1 MPFIQIDKNMFGEDG
16 VLVMNSKINNQRM
29 MTANSGNNS
38 TPKNQN
44 NTSKYTED
52 WINIKGIQ
60 NGMILLPG
68 GEKVTGVKIYP
79 KNIFILDPL
88 AQEGVLNAMR
98 NFYNLL
104 NFEFWMI
111 AADRPVDI
119 SVYQSQLQIM
129 LQNAT
134 SPAQAKIIAQDID
147 KANMFLN
154 NQVVDTEYYILF
166 KEKNQDEI
174 QRKIRLIINGLGN
187 AGLNSSQTTNDDLR
201 TILDNFLNGGV
212 RTEFGT
218 VVLEG

>member
-1 MPFIQIDKNMFGEDG
+1 MYGEDG
-16 VLVMNSKINNQRM
+16 AQVMNSKTNN
-29 MTANSGNNS
+29 TKTNV
-38 TPKNQN
+38 KKN
-44 NTSKYTED
+44 NTSRFTED
-52 WINIKGIQ
+52 WINVKGIQ

-68 GEKVTGVKIYP
+68 NEKVTGVKVYP

-88 AQEGVLNAMR
+88 SQEGVLNAMK

-129 LQNAT
+129 LQNVNN
-134 SPAQAKIIAQDID
+134 PAQAKIIAQDIN
-147 KANMFLN
+147 KANMFVN

-166 KEKNQDEI
+166 KEKNPDEI
-174 QRKIRLIINGLGN
+174 SRKIRLIINGLGG
-187 AGLNSSQTTNDDLR
+187 AGLNSSQTSNDDLR
-201 TILDNFLNGGV
+201 MILDNFLNGGV

-218 VVLEG
+218 VVLDK

>member
-1 MPFIQIDKNMFGEDG
+1 MYGEDG
-16 VLVMNSKINNQRM
+16 VLIMNSKTNNMVNNRPVNK
-29 MTANSGNNS
+29 TNTNSNN
-38 TPKNQN
+38 KN

-60 NGMILLPG
+60 NGMIILPG
-68 GEKVTGVKIYP
+68 NEKVTGVKIFP
-79 KNIFILDPL
+79 KNIFILDPVQ
-88 AQEGVLNAMR
+88 QEGVLNAMR

-119 SVYQSQLQIM
+119 SVYLSQLQIM
-129 LQNAT
+129 LQNVS

-147 KANMFLN
+147 KANMFVN

-174 QRKIRLIINGLGN
+174 ARKLRLIINGLGG
-187 AGLNSSQTTNDDLR
+187 AGLNSSQTTNEDLR

-218 VVLEG
+218 VVLGE

>member
-1 MPFIQIDKNMFGEDG
+1 MYGEDG
-16 VLVMNSKINNQRM
+16 VLIMNSKTNNMVNNRPVNK
-29 MTANSGNNS
+29 TNTNSNN
-38 TPKNQN
+38 KN

-60 NGMILLPG
+60 NGMIILPG
-68 GEKVTGVKIYP
+68 NERVTGVKIFP
-79 KNIFILDPL
+79 KNIFILDPVQ
-88 AQEGVLNAMR
+88 QEGVLNAMR

-119 SVYQSQLQIM
+119 SVYLSQLQIM
-129 LQNAT
+129 LQNVS

-147 KANMFLN
+147 KANMFVN

-174 QRKIRLIINGLGN
+174 ARKLRLIINGLGS
-187 AGLNSSQTTNDDLR
+187 AGLNSSQTTNEDLR

-218 VVLEG
+218 VVLGE

>member
-1 MPFIQIDKNMFGEDG
+1 MYGEDG
-16 VLVMNSKINNQRM
+16 VLIMNSKTNNMVNNRPVNK
-29 MTANSGNNS
+29 TNTNSNN
-38 TPKNQN
+38 KN

-60 NGMILLPG
+60 NGMIILPG
-68 GEKVTGVKIYP
+68 NEKVTGVKIFP
-79 KNIFILDPL
+79 KNIFILDPVQ
-88 AQEGVLNAMR
+88 QEGVLNAMR

-119 SVYQSQLQIM
+119 SVYLSQLQIM
-129 LQNAT
+129 LQNVS
-134 SPAQAKIIAQDID
+134 SPTQAKIIAQDID
-147 KANMFLN
+147 KANMFIN

-174 QRKIRLIINGLGN
+174 ARKLRLIINGLGG
-187 AGLNSSQTTNDDLR
+187 AGLNSSQTTNEDLR

-218 VVLEG
+218 VVLGE